1 MKKVYGRVHFYRYDI
16 DKNMS
21 QSDPSYNSNNF
32 TIGDEYSTAYGSA
45 LITNGSITLRNTNSF
60 QFTNGSI
67 PNMNN
72 FKLTVNNVTT
82 NSIVAG
88 IVDISYGYTDT
99 SYNYFNIS
107 RLFVNTSTNK
117 FDTGYSSFDPSNV
130 QMASGILTVNKGMNN
145 PTTKYLYVD
154 TGVLDTSFITYD
166 ISHNYVN
173 INNAFIN
180 TSTNKFDTGYSSVAS
195 TNVPITTPNKGVLTV
210 NSGMNNPTTKYLY
223 VDTGVLD
230 VSFITY
236 DISHNYVNVNN
247 VFINTLTNKFDTGY
261 SSVVSTNVPITTPN
275 KGVLTVNSGMN
286 NPTTKY
292 LYVDTG
298 VLDVSAITYDISH
311 NYVNVNNVII
321 NTLTHTFDT
330 GYSAVVSTNVPITT
344 PNKGVLT
351 VNSGM
356 NNPTTKYLYVDT
368 GILDVSAIV
377 YDISHN
383 YATITNGFF
392 DLSTNMR
399 YNNFN
404 SVLTDTSYNLS
415 GGRTLRVTTGY
426 VDSSN
431 SMLYVTTGTLYDT
444 SSNSTTVSNVLV
456 HLTNSAIDTSF
467 SDVSGQSYL
476 GIAGGTLTVSNGKVL
491 SPFLYVSNGIID
503 TSFVVMDIS
512 HTYTDVS
519 LALVDTS
526 RNTIHSRFVSS
537 TAPVY
542 VTIDASHGNVT
553 VQSGKYDASAN
564 LVLVNTGIWDVSFV
578 VMDISHIYTDV
589 SAALVN
595 TTSKTIHSYFSAVTN
610 PPKRYV
616 TNDVSFGWLNIE
628 TGNSNVSA
636 NLMLINKGIWDV
648 SFVYADVSNLTGVVV
663 NNTNSITW
671 TDGGTMNVSNCDIF
685 CESGSVTMVGSV
697 NNIAATNS
705 RITKA
710 AAVIKEPSYD
720 LTSGTRRFK
729 NRVMKITNGTITV
742 TSSQFD
748 LSGNPIPIDVSA
760 GQLTL
765 PYSATV
771 DMSSN
776 NSIITTYDGTNTFTI
791 DNSNNRLYGLGKTG
805 YVYNIYGSV
814 DITGALMNLVNA
826 RITPNGTRTTVGAT
840 TTDMSFNFKDYHT
853 LDYFSQN
860 FAFPASS
867 TLSVSQ
873 GFSSVHRLPEAQVN
887 IFDVTGSVEILL
899 AASNINT
906 LLGITKVPRPN
917 SQGWLLANNSSTNNY
932 YNSISNQ
939 FTQVSNDS
947 VELSS
952 SAFVSSITG
961 SSQIVTVGNF
971 KSIYTDFATY
981 VASYFG
987 LSSGTGLQTGI
998 APITNG
1004 VTKTPAATGVATG
1017 VSTLFSGA
1025 YGFHCNPG
1033 DTFGSDQL
1041 YSIIQGSGSH
1051 ATDNSGFNTLQG
1063 SIKLWNVTKLLR
1075 YAVDSNCFGNR
1086 NPDPSSNTV
1095 GNAID
1100 PSGSFNYGVTD
1111 GFLAGDMIFI
1121 PNNGLAITLNLNI
1134 NYTTTINTYIKNNSN
1149 YGSAVPLQQ
1158 QLDSSFSDVSYSA
1171 PTGTVQTSSSAIINS
1186 QTDRSAFHAT
1196 TVSNANLISRT
1207 ISCPLLLRL
1216 I

>member
-1 MKKVYGRVHFYRYDI
+1 M
-16 DKNMS
+16 
-21 QSDPSYNSNNF
+21 
-32 TIGDEYSTAYGSA
+32 
-45 LITNGSITLRNTNSF
+45 
-60 QFTNGSI
+60 
-67 PNMNN
+67 
-72 FKLTVNNVTT
+72 
-82 NSIVAG
+82 
-88 IVDISYGYTDT
+88 
-99 SYNYFNIS
+99 
-107 RLFVNTSTNK
+107 
-117 FDTGYSSFDPSNV
+117 
-130 QMASGILTVNKGMNN
+130 
-145 PTTKYLYVD
+145 
-154 TGVLDTSFITYD
+154 
-166 ISHNYVN
+166 
-173 INNAFIN
+173 
-180 TSTNKFDTGYSSVAS
+180 
-195 TNVPITTPNKGVLTV
+195 
-210 NSGMNNPTTKYLY
+210 
-223 VDTGVLD
+223 
-230 VSFITY
+230 
-236 DISHNYVNVNN
+236 
-247 VFINTLTNKFDTGY
+247 
-261 SSVVSTNVPITTPN
+261 
-275 KGVLTVNSGMN
+275 
-286 NPTTKY
+286 
-292 LYVDTG
+292 
-298 VLDVSAITYDISH
+298 
-311 NYVNVNNVII
+311 
-321 NTLTHTFDT
+321 THTFDT

-526 RNTIHSRFVSS
+526 RNTIHSRFVGSTAPVYVTIDASHGNVTVQSGKYDASANLVLVNAGIWDVSFVVMDISHTYTDVSLALVDTSRNTIHSRFVGSTAPVYVTIDASHGNVTVQSGKYDASANLVLVNAGIWDVSFVVMDISHTYTDVSLALVDTSRNTIHSRFVGS